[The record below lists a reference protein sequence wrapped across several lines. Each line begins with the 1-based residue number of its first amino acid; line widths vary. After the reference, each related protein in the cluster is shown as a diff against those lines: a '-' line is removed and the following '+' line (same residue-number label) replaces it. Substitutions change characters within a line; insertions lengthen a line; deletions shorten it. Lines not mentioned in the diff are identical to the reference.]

1 MRLGLILSDSSKKL
15 ELIVHNHRLNF
26 AFGPTTSLY
35 SKMNSEQSRFS
46 DDDVKYSLRSMDT
59 LG

>member
-1 MRLGLILSDSSKKL
+1 MRHGLILSVSSKQL

-26 AFGPTTSLY
+26 AFGPTASLH
-35 SKMNSEQSRFS
+35 SKMKSEQSRFS